1 MEGIHVAWAEA
12 ESPLGL
18 LFYAAT
24 SNGLC
29 TLSFLADHQREE
41 ALAKLKQR
49 LSRWYSGPVRVAKEE
64 RELIPYVEQ
73 VEEYFSKKRTVFDLP
88 IDFYGTSFQQAVWHQ
103 LQKIP
108 YGEACSYQ
116 QLAIRIGRPKA
127 ARAVGR
133 ANNQNPIAIV
143 CPCHRVIGADGSLV
157 GYGGGLERKRY
168 LLRHEGWKREN

>member
-1 MEGIHVAWAEA
+1 
-12 ESPLGL
+12 
-18 LFYAAT
+18 
-24 SNGLC
+24 
-29 TLSFLADHQREE
+29 LSFLADHQREE

-133 ANNQNPIAIV
+133 ANNQNP
-143 CPCHRVIGADGSLV
+143 
-157 GYGGGLERKRY
+157 
-168 LLRHEGWKREN
+168 